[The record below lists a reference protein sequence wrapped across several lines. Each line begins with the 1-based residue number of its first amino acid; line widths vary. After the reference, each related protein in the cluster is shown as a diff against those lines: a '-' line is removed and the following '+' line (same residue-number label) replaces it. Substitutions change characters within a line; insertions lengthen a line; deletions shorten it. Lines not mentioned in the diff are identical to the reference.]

1 MFATKNSLHV
11 NAHLSQNEPDNPLA
25 MIEKKMFICDFS
37 RNKKE

>member
-25 MIEKKMFICDFS
+25 KMEK
-37 RNKKE
+37 NVYL